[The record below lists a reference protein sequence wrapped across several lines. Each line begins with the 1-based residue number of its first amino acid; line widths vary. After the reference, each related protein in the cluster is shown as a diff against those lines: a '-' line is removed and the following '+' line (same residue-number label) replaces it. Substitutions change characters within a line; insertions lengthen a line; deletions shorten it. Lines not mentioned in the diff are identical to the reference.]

1 MSDFQPQAER
11 VATSGRGHESYDLNY
26 KGVLTSTLLL
36 AAVVVVAMVGL
47 RFAMGEFAR
56 LHRREQARRPAILRD
71 QRGQFPPPNLQPTPA
86 LDMAR
91 FHQGELARLNS
102 YGWADARNRL
112 AHIPIDRAM
121 RLVVAKG
128 LPTRTPSD
136 AQAESKAGKPGK

>member
-11 VATSGRGHESYDLNY
+11 AARGDRGHESYDLNS
-26 KGVLTSTLLL
+26 KGVLVSTLLL
-36 AAVVVVAMVGL
+36 ASVVVAAMVGL
-47 RFAMGEFAR
+47 RFAMGEFGR

-71 QRGQFPPPNLQPTPA
+71 QRGQFPPPNLQADPA

-91 FHQGELARLNS
+91 FHQRELARLNS
-102 YGWADARNRL
+102 YGWTDARNRL

-128 LPTRTPSD
+128 LPTRDPGD
-136 AQAESKAGKPGK
+136 APAESKEGKP